1 MTQHVDDSACALDDV
16 DVHAS
21 VRAHRPHVQP
31 EVLGRDTRR
40 RRTRACGLGERN
52 LSTGRG
58 DTGETVRRTYED
70 NVLTHAHTAQQRVGS
85 AGQTYLT
92 AAM

>member
-1 MTQHVDDSACALDDV
+1 MTQHVDDSARALDDV

-40 RRTRACGLGERN
+40 RCTRACGLGERN

-58 DTGETVRRTYED
+58 DKGETVRRMDEEAGWTMSTR
-70 NVLTHAHTAQQRVGS
+70 THTPHNSASAQPDKP
-85 AGQTYLT
+85 T
-92 AAM
+92 